1 MKQPRRP
8 ESPES
13 PHLLFTIFIFFTFFI
28 FSTAQ
33 PDCATFSASC
43 TACTANDHCVYCN
56 QSTSPSAAPA
66 KCIAYLGTTSP
77 CAAPVLY
84 NADCRPCDSRLSCAD
99 CLTSASPSSAS
110 SSSSSVAQCT
120 WCSSASAAVDGG
132 LCVSARAACNRSPF
146 VLRTDQF
153 ASCARFVATVP
164 VVVPSSLMDDSAV
177 DLVSTASPPA
187 PSPPSLIDQPAIIGA
202 SVAALVLIVLIVV
215 LAIYLVV
222 RFRRLRVTQSQRANN
237 NNKSSRP
244 TDDSLAVRNA
254 AYDSDFQV
262 DQRGAPV
269 RVISARRIDPLPY
282 DNPFSTSK
290 HIEQAPR
297 SDRLFSPPLHM
308 TTNILPS
315 PYSFERRLPNGDA
328 MYDAVPPED
337 DF

>member
-1 MKQPRRP
+1 MKKKPSSPAEFRPHTQQPL
-8 ESPES
+8 
-13 PHLLFTIFIFFTFFI
+13 HLLFIFFVFF
-28 FSTAQ
+28 TTTTHAQ

-43 TACTANDHCVYCN
+43 AACTANDHCVYCN
-56 QSTSPSAAPA
+56 QTSPTAAPS
-66 KCIAYLGTTSP
+66 KCIAYLGTTSL
-77 CAAPVLY
+77 CASPVLY
-84 NADCRPCDSRLSCAD
+84 NLDCRPCDSRLSCAD
-99 CLTSASPSSAS
+99 CLTSVSPSSAPS
-110 SSSSSVAQCT
+110 NAAQCS
-120 WCSSASAAVDGG
+120 WCSSASAAADGG
-132 LCVSARAACNRSPF
+132 LCVAARASCNRSPF
-146 VLRTDQF
+146 FLRTDQF
-153 ASCARFVATVP
+153 ASCARFVTTVP
-164 VVVPSSLMDDSAV
+164 IVSSTLVDDSAI
-177 DLVSTASPPA
+177 DLVSTASPA
-187 PSPPSLIDQPAIIGA
+187 PSPPSLVDQPAIIGA

-237 NNKSSRP
+237 KSSRP

-262 DQRGAPV
+262 DHRGGPV
-269 RVISARRIDPLPY
+269 RVISARRIDPMPY

-315 PYSFERRLPNGDA
+315 PYSFERRLPNGEA